1 GEAAQSFIGAEPE
14 PAPEPPPEAPPEALV
29 GDDDTLRPYGD
40 GTGISAAGL
49 LHCVERAVELFG
61 APIGAD
67 MSTSDLC
74 KTLIQPATVPPGWA
88 CEPERILFDD
98 DGNDVSAKGWYKHC
112 YVKASS
118 GLRQPNRPPQGTRSM
133 CSRLASDPATARFI
147 GRPTHFFSHAWL
159 QKFANNVDALRAF
172 VAARPAGS
180 PEAFFW
186 YDCFAIDR
194 SARVPVSRP
203 GQAQEELRV
212 VVQHVQAGDR
222 FDW

>member
-1 GEAAQSFIGAEPE
+1 M
-14 PAPEPPPEAPPEALV
+14 
-29 GDDDTLRPYGD
+29 
-40 GTGISAAGL
+40 
-49 LHCVERAVELFG
+49 ERAVDRAVWR
-61 APIGAD
+61 APIGAE

-74 KTLIQPATVPPGWA
+74 KTFIQPATVPPGWA
-88 CEPERILFDD
+88 CEPERTLFDD
-98 DGNDVSAKGWYKHC
+98 AGNDVSAKGWYKHC

-159 QKFANNVDALRAF
+159 QKFANNADALRAF

-186 YDCFAIDR
+186 YDCFAIDQHECQY
-194 SARVPVSRP
+194 PRP
-203 GQAQEELRV
+203 GLAQEELRV
-212 VVQHVQAGDR
+212 VVQHVQGCHR
-222 FDW
+222 FYRRHRHDDEPGAFRRR